1 MAGLFSTA
9 AFDKKAAALAFVI
22 GVATIAAAWA
32 SQLWGG
38 LVPCELCL
46 GERWPYYYGLPLLA
60 LILLLWN
67 RLPLT
72 VWYIGMLLVA
82 AIFVWSVYLGVFH
95 AGVEWKFWQGP
106 TACTGNGT
114 SLDLN
119 QLSNL
124 NAVKVVQCDQIQ
136 WQFLGIS
143 LAGYNAL
150 VSALIVVLLAL
161 ALINQMQRG
170 RRIAAA

>member
-1 MAGLFSTA
+1 MTTLLSPPL
-9 AFDKKAAALAFVI
+9 DKKAAGLAFAL
-22 GVATIAAAWA
+22 GLLTILAAWG

-46 GERWPYYYGLPLLA
+46 GERLPYYWGLPILA
-60 LILLLWN
+60 VVLILWN
-67 RLPLT
+67 RLPLA
-72 VWYIGMLLVA
+72 VWYIAMLLVA
-82 AIFVWSVYLGVFH
+82 AIFVWSIYLGVFH
-95 AGVEWKFWQGP
+95 AGVEWKFWPGP

-119 QLSNL
+119 QLNDL
-124 NAVKVVQCDQIQ
+124 NAVKIVQCDQIQ

-150 VSALIVVLLAL
+150 MSLLIVVLLAV
-161 ALINQMQRG
+161 ALLDQF
-170 RRIAAA
+170 RRRRTTVAA